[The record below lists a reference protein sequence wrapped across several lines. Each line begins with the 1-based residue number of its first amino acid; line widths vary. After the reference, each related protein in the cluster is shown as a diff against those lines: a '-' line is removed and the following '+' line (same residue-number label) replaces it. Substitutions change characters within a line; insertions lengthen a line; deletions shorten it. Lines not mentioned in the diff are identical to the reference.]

1 MMAEGSNPDG
11 GAGPAVPDYV
21 VLGHITLDRVG
32 QGHVLGGTTAFG
44 ALTAARLGY
53 RAAIVTAGAPP
64 EAEELRR
71 AGILIASTASAA
83 PTIFENIY
91 HDGGRQQFLRSRAGE
106 VLATSIPPAWRQA
119 RVVHLGPL
127 TQELDPGIA
136 AEFPHALVGATPQG
150 WLRGWD
156 ADGRVGPVPWENAA
170 AVLARVDA
178 LVFSEQD
185 VNYDQRLID
194 RYVAMARLAVVTR
207 GSAGCVVYNQGT
219 ACSLAAYP
227 TREVEPTGAGDVF
240 ASAFF
245 LRYAETK
252 DACLAADWANC
263 VASFSVEGPGTRA
276 IPTLAQVQERFAR
289 RPGGP
294 LS

>member
-1 MMAEGSNPDG
+1 MTT
-11 GAGPAVPDYV
+11 GASWTEVLDDTVVPDYV
-21 VLGHITLDRVG
+21 VLGHITLDRVAH
-32 QGHVLGGTTAFG
+32 GHILGGTTAYG

-53 RAAIVTAGAPP
+53 RAAIVTAGAPR

-71 AGILIASTASAA
+71 AGIRIAASPSPA
-83 PTIFENIY
+83 PTIFENLY
-91 HDGGRQQFLRSRAGE
+91 HDGARQQFLRSRADT
-106 VLATSIPPAWRQA
+106 VLASTIPPAWRRA
-119 RVVHLGPL
+119 GVVHLGPL
-127 TQELDPGIA
+127 TQELDPAIA
-136 AEFPHALVGATPQG
+136 AEFPEALIGATPQG

-156 ADGRVGPVPWENAA
+156 ADGRVSPVPWENAA

-207 GSAGCVVYNQGT
+207 GNQGCVVYHAGT
-219 ACSLAAYP
+219 SCNVAAYP
-227 TREVEPTGAGDVF
+227 TTEIEPTGAGDVF

-252 DACLAADWANC
+252 DPCLAADWANC
-263 VASFSVEGPGTRA
+263 VASFSVEGPGTSA
-276 IPTLAQVQERFAR
+276 IPTLERVEERFGR
-289 RPGGP
+289 GMRG
-294 LS
+294 